1 MLADFRRA
9 AHAPLA
15 RVGRRVHLPPMNHT
29 RRHIVQTLCAAL
41 LLTACGAK
49 QRKTTT
55 ATKGYNPPLF
65 PNETPELRA
74 LINKWADHYEIPR
87 ELVHRQ
93 AIRESTHRPWAR
105 NGPYWGLLQIL
116 PQTARTMGH
125 RGPAEELLDPD
136 VNLRWAGKYLK
147 GAYLVSGG
155 DIDGAMKWYARG
167 YYYEA
172 KRLGLLYE
180 TGLKS

>member
-1 MLADFRRA
+1 MQLPRRTFMLSALALA
-9 AHAPLA
+9 AC
-15 RVGRRVHLPPMNHT
+15 GRRDKNVS
-29 RRHIVQTLCAAL
+29 RR
-41 LLTACGAK
+41 
-49 QRKTTT
+49 
-55 ATKGYNPPLF
+55 GYNPPLF

-74 LINKWADHYEIPR
+74 LINKWADFYDIPR

-93 AIRESTHRPWAR
+93 DVRESTHRPWAR

-116 PQTARTMGH
+116 PQTASTMGH
-125 RGPAEELLDPD
+125 RGSPESLLDPD
-136 VNLRWAGKYLK
+136 VNLKYAGKYLK

-155 DIDGAMKWYARG
+155 DIEDAMGWYARG

-180 TGLKS
+180 TGLRS

>member
-1 MLADFRRA
+1 MQLPRRTFMLSALALA
-9 AHAPLA
+9 AC
-15 RVGRRVHLPPMNHT
+15 GRRDKKVS
-29 RRHIVQTLCAAL
+29 RR
-41 LLTACGAK
+41 GD
-49 QRKTTT
+49 
-55 ATKGYNPPLF
+55 NPPLY

-74 LINKWADHYEIPR
+74 LINKWADFYDIPR
-87 ELVHRQ
+87 ELIHRQ
-93 AIRESTHRPWAR
+93 AVRESTHRPWAR

-125 RGPAEELLDPD
+125 RGSPESLLDPD
-136 VNLRWAGKYLK
+136 VNLKYAGKYLK

-155 DIDGAMKWYARG
+155 DIEDAMGWYARG

-180 TGLKS
+180 TGLRS